1 MNIVNAKYRNSDAY
15 IGSVYPNNENW
26 LDEVNEIRKAVKIAN
41 KKGANLRVCLK
52 GREPVHKGWNGHG
65 YHYGGN
71 IVGGLKNAK
80 RVDVYIYN
88 R

>member
-1 MNIVNAKYRNSDAY
+1 MVNAKNHWSAAY
-15 IGSVYPNNENW
+15 IGSVYRNNENW
-26 LDEVNEIRKAVKIAN
+26 LDEVNKIRKAVKVAN

-80 RVDVYIYN
+80 RIDVYIYN